1 VAASDAE
8 VRKGQA
14 RAASQLI
21 LGEGNQESGISGT
34 KGGTIPLGP
43 REIMVKPILPIARR
57 APANFS
63 TGFTAA
69 SMSFVAVRQKTSAL
83 RLEHKTCEGSV

>member
-21 LGEGNQESGISGT
+21 LGEGNQEGGISGT
-34 KGGTIPLGP
+34 KGGTIALGP
-43 REIMVKPILPIARR
+43 RDHGEANSAHRKKSSCQLLNGVHSSLNVVCGGASKNICSETR
-57 APANFS
+57 A
-63 TGFTAA
+63 
-69 SMSFVAVRQKTSAL
+69 
-83 RLEHKTCEGSV
+83 